1 MDKYEII
8 NGKKYKKCNDNQ
20 IKNLKTM
27 RCNKIKIP
35 KKKKSVKQ
43 LSIKK
48 LSLDKN
54 NAAILI
60 QRKMKKFLY
69 PFVNRVTANIYN
81 RVVYYKNLIRNIK
94 LNPNR
99 NNYCVKFY
107 KLDKDKK
114 PIFRIGNNI
123 ILKKKIGTSS
133 SHGLVYLST
142 FRDKNKKL
150 FKYAVKIIPIT
161 YKTLIEVKIIN
172 ILNEAVIINK
182 CPHFPISYGTTKCLL
197 NDNVKSSFSGTY
209 ENPEI
214 PIEIPLKNKDYLVY
228 LTELANGDLETFI
241 NEVKD
246 SSLIDNAITQIY
258 LSLLF
263 YYKEIGTYHCDAH
276 SGNFLYHKIK
286 PGGYFHYKI
295 GGVHYYLKNEG
306 YLWVI
311 WDFEQSVPLTSKV
324 SNHNVQLTMGY
335 DFKTVTA
342 YFYND
347 NYKKYLNSSA
357 IIKTVYDKN
366 NYDKFYKFII
376 SILNLKIGT
385 LKTRLSPNDRIINK
399 SPYVL

>member
-20 IKNLKTM
+20 IRNLKTM

-35 KKKKSVKQ
+35 KK
-43 LSIKK
+43 

-54 NAAILI
+54 KAAILI

-99 NNYCVKFY
+99 TNYCVKFY

-123 ILKKKIGTSS
+123 ILKKRIGSSS
-133 SHGLVYLST
+133 SHGLVYLSS

-182 CPHFPISYGTTKCLL
+182 CPHFPISYGTATCLM

-209 ENPEI
+209 EKPET
-214 PIEIPLKNKDYLVY
+214 PIKIPLKDKDYLVY

-295 GGVHYYLKNEG
+295 AGVHYYLKNEG

-311 WDFEQSVPLTSKV
+311 WDFEQSVPLTAKV
-324 SNHNVQLTMGY
+324 SNHNVPLNMGY
-335 DFKTVTA
+335 DFKTVTY
-342 YFYND
+342 YFNNNNYN
-347 NYKKYLNSSA
+347 KYLNSSA

-366 NYDKFYKFII
+366 NYKDFMKFII
-376 SILNLKIGT
+376 SILNLKIGA